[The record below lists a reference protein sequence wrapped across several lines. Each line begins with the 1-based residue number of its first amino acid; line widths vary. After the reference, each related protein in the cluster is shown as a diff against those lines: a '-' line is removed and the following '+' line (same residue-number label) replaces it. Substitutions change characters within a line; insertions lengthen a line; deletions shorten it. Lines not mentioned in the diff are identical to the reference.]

1 MWLLLAGGGGG
12 EGWRAWIE
20 YFNYPGLEAWK
31 FFNLTLFTVAAIY
44 VMRRPISAAL
54 QARRESIK
62 QELIAARNEH
72 EQALAKVAEA
82 DALLAR
88 LDNDI
93 SAVQVQAKEE
103 AASERQRLAASTQ
116 REIEKLKQQ
125 GQREIETADKV
136 ARKAL
141 RRYLAK
147 RSVEV
152 ARESVRSQLRPEDDI
167 RLINENIGDLRRTT
181 V

>member
-1 MWLLLAGGGGG
+1 MWLLLAGGGGN
-12 EGWRAWIE
+12 GWME
-20 YFNYPGLEAWK
+20 FFNYPGLEAWK
-31 FFNLTLFTVAAIY
+31 FANLTIFTAVAIY
-44 VMRRPISAAL
+44 ILRKKISESL
-54 QARRESIK
+54 SARRESIR
-62 QELIAARNEH
+62 QELIAAQNER

-82 DALLAR
+82 DTLLAR

-93 SAVQVQAKEE
+93 SAVKVQAQQE
-103 AASERQRLAASTQ
+103 AASERQRLAAATQ
-116 REIEKLKQQ
+116 KEIEKLQQQ

-141 RRYLAK
+141 RQYLAK

-152 ARESVRSQLRPEDDI
+152 ARESVRNQLRPEDET
-167 RLINENIGDLRRTT
+167 RLINDNIGDLRRTT